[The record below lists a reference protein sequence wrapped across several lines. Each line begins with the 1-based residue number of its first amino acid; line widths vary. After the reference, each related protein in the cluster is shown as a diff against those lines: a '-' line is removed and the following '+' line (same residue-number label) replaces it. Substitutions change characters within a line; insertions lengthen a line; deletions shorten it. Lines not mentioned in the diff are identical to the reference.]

1 MQEKRWYEDMFTP
14 EGIPIKAPTNAGMKG
29 AQNWRYDRE
38 QSRYIYEKEESRTA
52 AASYR

>member
-1 MQEKRWYEDMFTP
+1 MKKYMWSEDMFTP
-14 EGIPIKAPTNAGMKG
+14 EGIPIKAPTNAGIEG

-38 QSRYIYEKEESRTA
+38 QSQYAYEKEESKTA